1 MDNGRTATS
10 AKNLISSRDRFLL
23 GGTGL
28 ESEDLFSFFSDPL
41 GDGGWVFSLL
51 SWLFRL
57 FFSFSILR
65 WNN

>member
-41 GDGGWVFSLL
+41 GDGGWVLFPLL
-51 SWLFRL
+51 SLQ
-57 FFSFSILR
+57 
-65 WNN
+65 